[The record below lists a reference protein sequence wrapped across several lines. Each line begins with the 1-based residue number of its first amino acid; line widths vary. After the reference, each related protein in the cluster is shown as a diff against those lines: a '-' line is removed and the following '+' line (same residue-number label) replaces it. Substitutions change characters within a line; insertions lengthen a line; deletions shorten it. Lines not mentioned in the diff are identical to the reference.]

1 MRRWAAALLVL
12 ALAGSEVHAQN
23 GGERLEFWPE
33 LQFRY
38 RVDEA
43 TSLTL
48 QSRLQATTVNTGP
61 AAGLYRAEEIVSAD
75 RRFIDWFS
83 AGLAFEQRN
92 ATNGRPFWEERLSP
106 NQTLYVL
113 LPDRFGVDFRTE
125 ENFRWLPSG
134 FSVRLRERVRLHRAT
149 EIGGYGFTPFAWTEV
164 FWDSRF
170 GAFSRYR
177 LGVGA
182 ELPVYRALRLQPYFM
197 RQVNYEGADTIQDI
211 VGTAVITS
219 F

>member
-1 MRRWAAALLVL
+1 MMRRAAAATLMVLL
-12 ALAGSEVHAQN
+12 AAAPQARTQS

-38 RVDEA
+38 SVDEA

-48 QSRLQATTVNTGP
+48 QTRVRTTSAPPG
-61 AAGLYRAEEIVSAD
+61 GLFRAEEIVSAD
-75 RRFIDWFS
+75 RRFASWIS
-83 AGLAFEQRN
+83 AGIAFEHRN
-92 ATNGRPFWEERLSP
+92 STNGTPFEEERLTP

-113 LPDRFGVDFRTE
+113 LPNRFGIDFRTE
-125 ENFRWLPSG
+125 ENFRWLLDG
-134 FSVRLRERVRLHRAT
+134 FSVRLRERARLHRSV
-149 EIGGYGFTPFAWTEV
+149 EIEDYKFTPMAWTEV

-177 LGVGA
+177 LGLGVN
-182 ELPVYRALRLQPYFM
+182 LPVYRALSVQPYYM
-197 RQVNYEGADTIQDI
+197 REVNFQGSNTIEDI
-211 VGTAVITS
+211 FGMAVITS